1 MNFLK
6 YEAEKKKLQEMNL
19 TQSEYEEEIKRIV
32 EKLEREENAR

>member
-1 MNFLK
+1 MNFLR

-32 EKLEREENAR
+32 EKLESEEE